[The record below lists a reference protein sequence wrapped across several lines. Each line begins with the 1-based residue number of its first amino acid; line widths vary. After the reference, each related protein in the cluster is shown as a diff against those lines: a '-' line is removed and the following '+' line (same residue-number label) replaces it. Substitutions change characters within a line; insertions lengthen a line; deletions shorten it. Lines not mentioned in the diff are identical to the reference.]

1 MWFSESGTWKA
12 FIDGKMRKT
21 VTDLT
26 PYRPGIGYLV
36 IGRFQGSL
44 AHFNIWDK
52 DIGFGDPLRDLG
64 RSLITGNVVPW
75 PEVQFWRSGN
85 VTKKK
90 SSLCKLS
97 GEECKYM
104 QRGHH
109 WKAVKQVLQA
119 IVFRRLWRCSSCYCW
134 FSHNVIKIQT
144 T

>member
-21 VTDLT
+21 ETDLT

-52 DIGFGDPLRDLG
+52 DIGFGYPLRDLG

-85 VTKKK
+85 VTKNK

-97 GEECKYM
+97 GKE
-104 QRGHH
+104 
-109 WKAVKQVLQA
+109 
-119 IVFRRLWRCSSCYCW
+119 
-134 FSHNVIKIQT
+134 
-144 T
+144 

>member
-75 PEVQFWRSGN
+75 PEVHFWRSGN

-90 SSLCKLS
+90 SSFCKLS

-109 WKAVKQVLQA
+109 
-119 IVFRRLWRCSSCYCW
+119 
-134 FSHNVIKIQT
+134 
-144 T
+144 